1 MNARILAG
9 SNVVL
14 ILCGSFNPPT
24 YLHLRMFERAKDFLQ
39 QECKCNVLDGIISPV
54 SDHFKSKK
62 PSLAPS
68 IHRLRMSQLATS
80 SSDWIRADGWECQR
94 KEGWTRTLEVLK
106 YHNMQM
112 LNRYSNLQKL
122 RLILLCGA
130 DLVDSFTRK
139 DPTSSTGRLWSIEHL
154 KQILTQYGLIIIE
167 RRGATANK
175 TLKSED
181 LEFLHSLLDN
191 VAIIEEDTFPN
202 EISSTKLRIAVRA
215 GREKLMRQAAC
226 IGRKQL
232 GSFGTC
238 LGKFT
243 KGGSFFLHI
252 TALDYLAPYALAKI
266 WLKPQA
272 EQQFLYGNNIV
283 KSGVGRMSEGIE
295 EKQGIIVYNMS
306 DLPLG
311 FGVAAK
317 GTVSCKKA
325 DPTALVVLHQSDLG
339 EYIRNE
345 EGLI

>member
-1 MNARILAG
+1 MNARVLAG

-215 GREKLMRQAAC
+215 GRSIRYCTPDSVVEYIIENKLY
-226 IGRKQL
+226 
-232 GSFGTC
+232 TNE
-238 LGKFT
+238 
-243 KGGSFFLHI
+243 
-252 TALDYLAPYALAKI
+252 
-266 WLKPQA
+266 W
-272 EQQFLYGNNIV
+272 EQQQLNDLMKNNSNEVIQNNKPNNDIV
-283 KSGVGRMSEGIE
+283 KS
-295 EKQGIIVYNMS
+295 
-306 DLPLG
+306 
-311 FGVAAK
+311 
-317 GTVSCKKA
+317 
-325 DPTALVVLHQSDLG
+325 
-339 EYIRNE
+339 
-345 EGLI
+345 